1 MNIEELK
8 QAHIKIKQEHDY
20 FYKNYTY
27 DWEKEVVYPTI
38 IKLADKTQ
46 GKIIQSKLDNKIK
59 HETESIKL
67 VKQFYD
73 ESEIIKNNK
82 DYSSRTIEK
91 LCYDLRQKSVP
102 TLKRLASERL
112 LIDSDLYDSV
122 IDFVT
127 EIEETLLT
135 EYPMMGNHDLVSLGT
150 HHEYGL
156 IGLGQKLKYVESEQY
171 VYTPIGLENLELEI
185 LPRIGDNLIP
195 LSKRD
200 FFYYNSK
207 GLDIQY
213 QDAIHKYR
221 KEHNLLGDKSWE
233 RVKWEHENKGIGEI
247 EFLAKIFED
256 YYEKFE
262 EDVKIQQR
270 AQAIV
275 DRERKEI
282 KEAALKKEKKPTVSE
297 QIKSIFRK
305 G

>member
-20 FYKNYTY
+20 FYKTYTG

-46 GKIIQSKLDNKIK
+46 GKIIQSKLDKMIK

-67 VKQFYD
+67 VREMYK
-73 ESEIIKNNK
+73 ESEAIKNNE
-82 DYSSRTIEK
+82 DYSSRTVEK
-91 LCYDLRQKSVP
+91 LCYDLRQKSMP

-112 LIDSDLYDSV
+112 LIDKDLYDSV
-122 IDFVT
+122 IGVVT
-127 EIEETLLT
+127 EIEKTLLT
-135 EYPMMGNHDLVSLGT
+135 EYPTMSSSDFQ
-150 HHEYGL
+150 YDFGL
-156 IGLGQKLKYVESEQY
+156 IRLGIFLNYINSDEY
-171 VYTPIGLENLELEI
+171 VYTPNGLKNLELEI

-195 LSKRD
+195 LSERD
-200 FFYYNSK
+200 LFYYSSK
-207 GLDIQY
+207 GLNVHY
-213 QDAIHKYR
+213 LDAIHEYR
-221 KEHNLLGDKSWE
+221 KEHDLLGDESWD
-233 RVKWEHENKGIGEI
+233 RVKREHRNNGVGEV

-262 EDVKIQQR
+262 EDVKLQQR

-275 DRERKEI
+275 ERKRKEI
-282 KEAALKKEKKPTVSE
+282 KEAALKKEEKPTVSE